1 MNITGTVFGC
11 EWIFHKTT
19 NDWVWQLVNKNIQVS
34 EASNAKDEIL
44 DRSKKYK
51 SKIRVSYFKRKNTV
65 RSENKVRLKDENKK
79 WLDKMKTAY
88 ERKHI
93 GQDWSR
99 LILHVQSKVSE
110 WNEDIKQWKRS
121 RKKV

>member
-1 MNITGTVFGC
+1 M
-11 EWIFHKTT
+11 
-19 NDWVWQLVNKNIQVS
+19 NKNIQVS
-34 EASNAKDEIL
+34 EAPNAKDEIL